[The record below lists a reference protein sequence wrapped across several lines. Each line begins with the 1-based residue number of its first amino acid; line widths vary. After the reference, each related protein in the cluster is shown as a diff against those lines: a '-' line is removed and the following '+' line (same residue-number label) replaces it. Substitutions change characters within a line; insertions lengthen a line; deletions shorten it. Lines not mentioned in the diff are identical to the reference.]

1 MFEPNY
7 LDYSAFHE
15 CFGEK
20 NLNFLDIIVN
30 FIKEGY
36 LKDRRILQK
45 FTRDNTGDLTFQ
57 EAYDK
62 TGWILNITVTGIG
75 DHESYRVLNYLT
87 APNVLIWS
95 AAVASCGIP
104 YVYGPVEIYCKNE
117 KNEIV
122 QFLSGNL
129 ILLNFN
135 RFFIYLLC

>member
-1 MFEPNY
+1 M
-7 LDYSAFHE
+7 
-15 CFGEK
+15 
-20 NLNFLDIIVN
+20 NFFDVLVN

-36 LKDRRILQK
+36 LKDRRVLQQ

-57 EAYDK
+57 DVYDK

-117 KNEIV
+117 NNEIV
-122 QFLSGNL
+122 PFLSGNSFKEITAFL
-129 ILLNFN
+129 KI
-135 RFFIYLLC
+135 